1 MTYMEKIDLDVP
13 APAMRATS
21 EPLLGGIGEKFVY
34 EVWETAEGDF
44 QLFLLELTDDT
55 SHFVDEVL
63 GTFTTLEA
71 AIAEAEHQIAEQFV

>member
-44 QLFLLELTDDT
+44 QLSLVEITDD
-55 SHFVDEVL
+55 VRDGEIL
-63 GTFTTLEA
+63 GYCETLA
-71 AIAEAEHQIAEQFV
+71 DAIAEAEHQIAEQFV